1 MIAKVTWTQAGKIT
15 EPGRY
20 MLRFG
25 WLTVTAE
32 DLAIWKQF
40 PNATFTLVPAERSE
54 DDDEYRLGAFN
65 IDEEK

>member
-1 MIAKVTWTQAGKIT
+1 MISKVTWTQAGQLT
-15 EPGRY
+15 EPGRF

-40 PNATFTLVPAERSE
+40 PNATFTLVSVEPSE
-54 DDDEYRLGAFN
+54 DGDEYRLGSFD
-65 IDEEK
+65 IGEGK

>member
-1 MIAKVTWTQAGKIT
+1 
-15 EPGRY
+15 

-40 PNATFTLVPAERSE
+40 PSATFTLVPGERSE
-54 DDDEYRLGAFN
+54 DDDEYRLGAFD
-65 IDEEK
+65 IGEGK

>member
-1 MIAKVTWTQAGKIT
+1 MIAKVTWTQAGQVT

-25 WLTVTAE
+25 WLTVRAE

-40 PNATFTLVPAERSE
+40 PGATFALVPAERSE
-54 DDDEYRLGAFN
+54 DDDEYRLGAFD
-65 IDEEK
+65 IGQRK